1 LRALLDF
8 GFGELG
14 AHRVYAKVYPGTVA
28 SQRLLEKIGF
38 RREGHQVKDTFVRG
52 AWEDSLL
59 YAMLEEEWPGN

>member
-1 LRALLDF
+1 LRALLDL

-59 YAMLEEEWPGN
+59 YAMLEEE